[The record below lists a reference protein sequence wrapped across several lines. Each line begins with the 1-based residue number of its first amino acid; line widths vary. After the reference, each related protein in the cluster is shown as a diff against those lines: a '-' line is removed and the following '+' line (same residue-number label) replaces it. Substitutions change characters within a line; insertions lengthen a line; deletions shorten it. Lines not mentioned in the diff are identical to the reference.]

1 MPYSE
6 HGHRAIGLDWKVHR
20 FNAFKKIPVQ
30 PNYLLKY
37 SAQDISDFK
46 PACLPSSSP
55 DSLGSLGSVKLSSC
69 FPLKKHHREH
79 MLGAAIDTPTPEIL
93 FWDDGVGDRTSSE
106 LQTSGCCVMRLTCA
120 WCRILLKH
128 QPNNIL
134 FLLLPVTCRAATFS
148 LLLSNSGSFF
158 PMNQTSYYW
167 PYIFFPDT
175 SHPLLQQCVPLCF
188 PPLALLL
195 TGVQPHLYLPNLHF
209 PRGFG
214 AWRGLGTAEH
224 FQGKLN
230 TYFAGSEHP
239 PASSPWGQGCTSGAA
254 GGLPLF
260 WQHLSPSM
268 PSRD

>member
-1 MPYSE
+1 
-6 HGHRAIGLDWKVHR
+6 
-20 FNAFKKIPVQ
+20 
-30 PNYLLKY
+30 
-37 SAQDISDFK
+37 
-46 PACLPSSSP
+46 
-55 DSLGSLGSVKLSSC
+55 
-69 FPLKKHHREH
+69 

-120 WCRILLKH
+120 WCRVLLKH

-158 PMNQTSYYW
+158 PWIRHPTTGL
-167 PYIFFPDT
+167 IFFFPDT

-195 TGVQPHLYLPNLHF
+195 TGVQPRLYLPNLRF

-214 AWRGLGTAEH
+214 TWRGLGTAKH
-224 FQGKLN
+224 FHGKLN
-230 TYFAGSEHP
+230 TYFAGSGP
-239 PASSPWGQGCTSGAA
+239 WASSCILTLGPGLHVWSCWWPPPLLAASLPIDAFQG
-254 GGLPLF
+254 LNPLLF
-260 WQHLSPSM
+260 KPTALEWV
-268 PSRD
+268 